1 VSTSIEHNGHEH
13 ELEPQF
19 GLPEPLPAAER
30 ILWQGSPDWRGLA
43 LRVFHVRKLAVYFAV
58 ILALRGLFLMSDGM
72 PAGEAM
78 IDLLWL
84 APVPLLALSILA
96 ALAWLTS
103 RTTVYTLTDKRL
115 VMRIGIV
122 LTLTYNLPLRALRN
136 ADLRLDRD
144 GTGDITVRIPD
155 ADHIAYLNLW
165 PHARPWHLKHPE
177 PMLRSVPD
185 AAGLARALVDAWSA
199 ATGTAASGSAAAA
212 SRESPPVAV
221 AAARRAPVSAHAGSD
236 AGSALPAH

>member
-1 VSTSIEHNGHEH
+1 MSTPVDHNGHEH

-19 GLPEPLPAAER
+19 GLPEPLPPAER
-30 ILWQGSPDWRGLA
+30 ILWQGSPDWRGVA
-43 LRVFHVRKLAVYFAV
+43 LRVFHVRKLAVYFAL
-58 ILALRGLFLMSDGM
+58 ILALRGMFLVADGAS
-72 PAGEAM
+72 AGEAM
-78 IDLLWL
+78 VDLLWL

-96 ALAWLTS
+96 VLAWMTS

-136 ADLRLDRD
+136 ADLRVDRD
-144 GTGDITVRIPD
+144 GSGDITVRVPE

-185 AAGLARALVDAWSA
+185 AAAVARTMVEAWSA
-199 ATGTAASGSAAAA
+199 ATGAAATGTAAAGSPAATT
-212 SRESPPVAV
+212 P
-221 AAARRAPVSAHAGSD
+221 RRVPASAHDDAAG
-236 AGSALPAH
+236 ALPAH

>member
-1 VSTSIEHNGHEH
+1 MSTPVDYNGHEH

-19 GLPEPLPAAER
+19 GLPEPLPRTER

-43 LRVFHVRKLAVYFAV
+43 VRVFHVRKLALYFGV
-58 ILALRGLFLMSDGM
+58 ILALRGVLLIADGVA
-72 PAGEAM
+72 AGDAA

-84 APVPLLALSILA
+84 APLPLFALAILA
-96 ALAWLTS
+96 SLAWMTG

-122 LTLTYNLPLRALRN
+122 LTLTFNLPLRTLRN

-144 GTGDITVRIPD
+144 GSGDIAVLLPD
-155 ADHIAYLNLW
+155 EDHIGYLNLW
-165 PHARPWHLKHPE
+165 PHARPWRLRHPQ

-185 AAGLARALVDAWSA
+185 AAAVARTMVEAWSA
-199 ATGTAASGSAAAA
+199 VTGVAATGS
-212 SRESPPVAV
+212 AV
-221 AAARRAPVSAHAGSD
+221 AAPAQATAPRRAPAASHGGAAG
-236 AGSALPAH
+236 ALPAH